1 MTKTIVDSA
10 QCTNMADVRASVDA
24 VDKELVLLLSKR
36 FSYMDAAARIKN
48 ERSAVRDDLRKA
60 DVLAK
65 ISTLAQASGVPV
77 SVAVDIWEVLV
88 EGSIAYELEQ
98 WDRLRG

>member
-1 MTKTIVDSA
+1 MAKVIIDSA
-10 QCTNMADVRASVDA
+10 LCANMTDVRASVDA
-24 VDKELVLLLSKR
+24 VDEELVLLLSKR

-48 ERSAVRDDLRKA
+48 ERSAVRDDQRKA

-65 ISTLAQASGVPV
+65 ISTLAQAAGVPV
-77 SVAVDIWEVLV
+77 SVALDIWEVLV
-88 EGSIAYELEQ
+88 EGSIAYEHEQ

>member
-1 MTKTIVDSA
+1 MAKVMIDSA
-10 QCTNMADVRASVDA
+10 LCANMMDVRVSVDA
-24 VDKELVLLLSKR
+24 LDKELILLLSKR

-65 ISTLAQASGVPV
+65 ITTHAQAAGVPV
-77 SVAVDIWEVLV
+77 SIAVDIWEVLI